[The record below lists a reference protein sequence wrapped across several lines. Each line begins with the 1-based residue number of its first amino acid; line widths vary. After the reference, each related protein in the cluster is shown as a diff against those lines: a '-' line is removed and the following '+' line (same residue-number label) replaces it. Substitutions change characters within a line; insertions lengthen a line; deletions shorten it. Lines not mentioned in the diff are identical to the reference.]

1 MKIAVPYEEGKVFQH
16 FGHCEQFRIYDAEG
30 GKIVKA
36 ETCPT
41 NGAGH
46 GALAAFL
53 QARGVEAL
61 LCGGIGGG
69 AIAALKEAGI
79 AVYRAMRM
87 RAPKNFWQAPLPT
100 IRMQNAR
107 IMKRKGTTAGRMNI
121 IAALP
126 RRAVAALTAADAER
140 FIKGK

>member
-16 FGHCEQFRIYDAEG
+16 FGHCERFRIYDAEG

-79 AVYRAMRM
+79 AVY
-87 RAPKNFWQAPLPT
+87 P
-100 IRMQNAR
+100 
-107 IMKRKGTTAGRMNI
+107 GVSGD
-121 IAALP
+121 
-126 RRAVAALTAADAER
+126 ADARTEE
-140 FIKGK
+140 FLAGALAYDPDAKCSHHEEKGHDCGSHEHHCGSSAQGGCGSHGCGR